1 MHETRESDEDR
12 RRALAAGGETADVAG
27 GANIFGSR
35 SAERA
40 FPANCAVKAWHPKVA
55 DSGEGTCTL
64 AQRGGRLGQG
74 EAAGTC
80 CATSAL
86 RNQEDVMRV
95 LVVEDEPDLLSVLA
109 QSLREDGYAVDT
121 AGDGREGFLKARGG
135 QGQYDALVLDL
146 MLPKMD
152 GWTVLKELRKSGN
165 AVPVLVLTARDAL
178 SDRVRGLDSGAD
190 DYLAKPF
197 ELAELLA
204 RLRALIRR
212 SAGKPTSVVEA
223 GDVLIDM
230 AAKTVTKAGQD
241 VGLTA
246 REYSLVEFLAMHR
259 GELVSRT
266 MIYDHL
272 FDDDDDSLSNLV
284 DVHVSN
290 VRKKLGR
297 NFIATR
303 RGQGYMLGAS
313 DDGAAGDSNGGDEED
328 EGDV

>member
-1 MHETRESDEDR
+1 MQETC
-12 RRALAAGGETADVAG
+12 V
-27 GANIFGSR
+27 
-35 SAERA
+35 SAER
-40 FPANCAVKAWHPKVA
+40 
-55 DSGEGTCTL
+55 D
-64 AQRGGRLGQG
+64 GRLALCAAA
-74 EAAGTC
+74 EAA
-80 CATSAL
+80 CAPAAVL
-86 RNQEDVMRV
+86 NQEGFMRV
-95 LVVEDEPDLLSVLA
+95 LVVEDEPDLLAVLS

-121 AGDGREGFLKARGG
+121 AADGREGFLKAKGG

-146 MLPKMD
+146 MLPRMD
-152 GWTVLKELRKSGN
+152 GWTVLKELRKGGD
-165 AVPVLVLTARDAL
+165 AVPVLILTARDAL

-212 SAGKPTSVVEA
+212 SAGKPSSLVEV
-223 GDVLIDM
+223 GDVVIDT
-230 AAKTVTKAGQD
+230 AAKTISKAGQP
-241 VGLTA
+241 VALTA
-246 REYSLVEFLAMHR
+246 REYALVEFLAVHR
-259 GELVSRT
+259 GQLVSRT

-297 NFIATR
+297 NIIATR
-303 RGQGYMLGAS
+303 RGQGYMLGA
-313 DDGAAGDSNGGDEED
+313 AGVGGEAGGGDEEV